1 MSRHSLSV
9 AGLRCAHCV
18 QILERNLRRI
28 PGVRRVEIRPVD
40 EQVEVEADPRLVS
53 EAVLA
58 AAVRDSGLH
67 VQRARRPGFAERP
80 GPQQGVD
87 QARRAR
93 ERRGEHRRVERLR
106 KRFDRQAGKPG
117 DLVVGLGIRREFL
130 RIADQQ

>member
-67 VQRARRPGFAERP
+67 VQRGRRPGFAEEEPEGAPETEEAAGGPEGAEIEP
-80 GPQQGVD
+80 GPWPPPLPP
-87 QARRAR
+87 
-93 ERRGEHRRVERLR
+93 ER
-106 KRFDRQAGKPG
+106 
-117 DLVVGLGIRREFL
+117 
-130 RIADQQ
+130 